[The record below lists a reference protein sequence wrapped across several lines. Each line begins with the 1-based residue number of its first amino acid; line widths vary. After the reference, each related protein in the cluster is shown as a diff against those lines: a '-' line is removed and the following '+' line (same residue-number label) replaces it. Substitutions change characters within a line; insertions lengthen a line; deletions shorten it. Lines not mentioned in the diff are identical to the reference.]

1 MIKSIRRLRS
11 KKKKKYTLRD
21 VHFILPPI
29 FNFRRGQNHHQSVA
43 MIKFTMIKWT
53 HLIKNKTDAITFLIV
68 ERALLLRQIFVRG
81 YTVYKR
87 KKKEEGE
94 EEACSWNRELSRCSR
109 SVQISSRFDPFTVP
123 RTLDSTWISCV
134 YTHVRLALGQFHPTP
149 ANS

>member
-11 KKKKKYTLRD
+11 KKKIYASRCTFYSSTD
-21 VHFILPPI
+21 I
-29 FNFRRGQNHHQSVA
+29 FNLRRGRNHHQSVA
-43 MIKFTMIKWT
+43 MIKFTMVKWT
-53 HLIKNKTDAITFLIV
+53 LYLIKNKTDAITFLIV

-87 KKKEEGE
+87 KKKEEEE

>member
-11 KKKKKYTLRD
+11 KKKKYTLRD

-29 FNFRRGQNHHQSVA
+29 FNLRRGRNHHQSVA

-87 KKKEEGE
+87 KKKEEEE